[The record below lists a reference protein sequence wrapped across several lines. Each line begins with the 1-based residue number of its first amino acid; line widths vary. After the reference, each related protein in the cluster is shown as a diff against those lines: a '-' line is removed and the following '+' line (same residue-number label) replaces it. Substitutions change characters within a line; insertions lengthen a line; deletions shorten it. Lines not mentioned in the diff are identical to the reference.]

1 MVWGSSFTTSN
12 MIRSFFRSLFRPAP
26 RVLREVSVPVM
37 VETPALTVAELVALD
52 RAAGLSIRAIA
63 KKHSLSYYMARKM
76 SQAA

>member
-1 MVWGSSFTTSN
+1 
-12 MIRSFFRSLFRPAP
+12 MIRSFLKSFFRPAP

-37 VETPALTVAELVALD
+37 IETPALTVAELVAMD

-76 SQAA
+76 AQAS